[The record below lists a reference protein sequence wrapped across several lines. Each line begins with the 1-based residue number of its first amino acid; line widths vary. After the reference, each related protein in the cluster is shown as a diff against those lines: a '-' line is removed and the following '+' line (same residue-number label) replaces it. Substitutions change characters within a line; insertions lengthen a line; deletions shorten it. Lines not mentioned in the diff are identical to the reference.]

1 MLPKRA
7 TPPGLTGPLTRPHS
21 PFDRTPQERDMT
33 GNAADSTHRIIVGVD
48 GSQGSKNALKWA
60 MNQARLTGATVE
72 AITTWQDPA
81 KHGTAYGWT
90 SVAFEGDT
98 YATMMV
104 KVLDETVAEV
114 AAQMSHPVT
123 VRAQVVEGH
132 PAQALVHAAEGAELL
147 VVGSRGHG
155 TFASIMLGS
164 VSQHCVQHAPCPVVV
179 VR

>member
-1 MLPKRA
+1 
-7 TPPGLTGPLTRPHS
+7 
-21 PFDRTPQERDMT
+21 MT
-33 GNAADSTHRIIVGVD
+33 SNSSGSTHRIVVGVD
-48 GSQGSKNALKWA
+48 GSPGSKSALTWA

-90 SVAFEGDT
+90 SAAFEGDT
-98 YATMMV
+98 YATAMV
-104 KVLDETVAEV
+104 KALDDTIAEITTV
-114 AAQMSHPVT
+114 MSHPVT
-123 VRAQVVEGH
+123 VLAQIVEGH
-132 PAQALVHAAEGAELL
+132 PAEALVHAAEGAELL

-164 VSQHCVQHAPCPVVV
+164 VSQHCVQHATCPVVV